1 MSVRR
6 HLFDISPVR
15 HAKKARTEFS
25 LIEQLEDA
33 GLPLPDEEY
42 PFASVIGRNWKFDFA
57 WPAYRL
63 ALEIEGAL
71 FGGRVINVQAGFEY
85 RTIRG
90 EKVHIDIEPGTVFR
104 LGGGHNTGE
113 RLRRDLEKRQHAAM
127 FGWAVLPIMPEQV
140 KDGSAVGFV
149 KQALQQRGWRA
160 Q

>member
-15 HAKKARTEFS
+15 KAKQARTEFS
-25 LIEQLEDA
+25 LIEQLEAA
-33 GLPLPDEEY
+33 GLPLPHEEY
-42 PFASVIGRNWKFDFA
+42 FFATVIGRDWRFDFA

-90 EKVHIDIEPGTVFR
+90 EKVHIDIEPGTIVR

-113 RLRRDLEKRQHAAM
+113 RLRRDLEKRNYAAIL
-127 FGWAVLPIMPEQV
+127 GWSTVAVMPDDIRSGE
-140 KDGSAVGFV
+140 AVAV
-149 KQALQQRGWRA
+149 VRLALQQRGWRA
-160 Q
+160 